1 MSADA
6 PDLQALMERYVDGDE
21 AAFASLYEQLK
32 APLRRTLARWLREPA
47 RVDDALQVTLLKI
60 HSNRARY
67 RRGAA
72 VLPWVLTIARH
83 VALDDLR
90 KDKRRPRSLDAEHLE
105 SIPAPAGPDWSEADE
120 REVIDAVRAAVAE
133 LPPSSREV
141 VRMHKLEGR
150 SMAEVAETL
159 GIKEGAARVRAHR
172 GYKALGKLLLGF
184 RARRNED

>member
-1 MSADA
+1 
-6 PDLQALMERYVDGDE
+6 MERYVDGDE
-21 AAFASLYEQLK
+21 TAFSSLYAELEG
-32 APLRRTLARWLREPA
+32 PLRRTLSRWLKSPA

-60 HSNRARY
+60 HVNRQRY

-90 KDKRRPRSLDAEHLE
+90 KDKRRPKSLDDELLE
-105 SIPAPAGPDWSEADE
+105 VLPAPEGPEWSEADE
-120 REVIDAVRAAVAE
+120 REVIEAVRAAVAE

-150 SMAEVAETL
+150 SMAEVAEAL

-172 GYKALGKLLLGF
+172 GYKALAGLLLGF
-184 RARRNED
+184 RRGRFED